1 MKRILHVIHGL
12 NVGGAE
18 TFIYNILRNIDSS
31 EYHFDFAI
39 QNPEIGHKAF
49 KKLIE
54 EKGGKIYI
62 ITDFR
67 RNILKQYRELS
78 SIL

>member
-31 EYHFDFAI
+31 EYHLISPFRIRKSDI
-39 QNPEIGHKAF
+39 RHSKSLSR
-49 KKLIE
+49 KKE
-54 EKGGKIYI
+54 EKY
-62 ITDFR
+62 T
-67 RNILKQYRELS
+67 
-78 SIL
+78 

>member
-39 QNPEIGHKAF
+39 QNPESDIRHSKAYR
-49 KKLIE
+49 
-54 EKGGKIYI
+54 GK
-62 ITDFR
+62 R
-67 RNILKQYRELS
+67 RKNIHNNGL
-78 SIL
+78 